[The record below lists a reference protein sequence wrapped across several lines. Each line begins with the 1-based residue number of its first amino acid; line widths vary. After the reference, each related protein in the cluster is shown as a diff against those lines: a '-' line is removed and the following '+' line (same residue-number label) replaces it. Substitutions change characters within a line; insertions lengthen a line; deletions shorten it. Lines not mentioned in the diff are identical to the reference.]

1 MKITSVDLYQVTSG
15 KPSVAGTYWKASIC
29 RINTD
34 EGISGFGEAGVCY
47 SSGSDAA
54 LGLLKDYAQSI
65 IGMNP
70 EGPLYFQPSA
80 PLISPSGISVERP
93 LTFLYTS
100 FSEARPT
107 ISSVPMPARSSLTGA
122 RSVRPW

>member
-54 LGLLKDYAQSI
+54 LGLLKDYAQAI

-70 EGPLYFQPSA
+70 MNNEQIWNKLHRDTFWGMGGGTIVFSA
-80 PLISPSGISVERP
+80 ISAIDIALWDIRGKPPYRN
-93 LTFLYTS
+93 L
-100 FSEARPT
+100 
-107 ISSVPMPARSSLTGA
+107 
-122 RSVRPW
+122 

>member
-54 LGLLKDYAQSI
+54 WDC
-65 IGMNP
+65 
-70 EGPLYFQPSA
+70 
-80 PLISPSGISVERP
+80 
-93 LTFLYTS
+93 
-100 FSEARPT
+100 
-107 ISSVPMPARSSLTGA
+107 
-122 RSVRPW
+122 